1 MLTAYTRSSESSP
14 NGLAKKLVNLRAE
27 LPQDAVWIDLNDPT
41 DQERNWVRELYA
53 QELQFIEELG
63 EIEASARYYRDETG
77 VHINLYFLA
86 LENGLARNVN
96 VAFTINNN
104 RLFTL
109 RTDELPEIR
118 TFFSHACRNMND
130 YPTPA
135 SMLLGLVSTRVGMM
149 ADTYEKLQKELDGVS
164 GSIFRTNSIGMTNA
178 LEALARV
185 EDVNGKARLGL
196 MENKRAYSNL
206 SRNADVAVNM
216 EALNEV
222 LRDVESLMNFSD
234 FLADRTK
241 FLMDA
246 AMGMINIA
254 HNKRLNV
261 FTVLSVVLMPP
272 TLIASI
278 YGMNFRHMPE
288 LDWLWGY
295 PMALLMM
302 VIVALGPILFLRRR
316 GWL

>member
-1 MLTAYTRSSESSP
+1 MLTVYTRSDQT
-14 NGLAKKLVNLRAE
+14 LVKKLVNLRAE
-27 LPQDAVWIDLNDPT
+27 LPQDAVWIDLNDPS
-41 DQERNWVRELYA
+41 DQERQWVKDVYR

-63 EIEASARYYRDETG
+63 EIEASSRYYRDENG

-96 VAFTINNN
+96 VAFTINQQ
-104 RLFTL
+104 RLYSL
-109 RTDELPEIR
+109 RTDELPEMR
-118 TFFSHACRNMND
+118 SFFSHASRNAGE

-135 SMLLGLVSTRVGMM
+135 SMLRGLVATRVAMM
-149 ADTYEKLQKELDGVS
+149 ADTFEKLQRDLDMVS
-164 GSIFRTNSIGMTNA
+164 GSIFRTKSRELGLA
-178 LEALARV
+178 LESLARI
-185 EDVNGKARLGL
+185 EDINGKARLGF

-206 SRNADVAVNM
+206 SRNTDISVNSDTM
-216 EALNEV
+216 SDV

-234 FLADRTK
+234 FLAERTK

-246 AMGMINIA
+246 AIGVINIA
-254 HNKRLNV
+254 HNRRINV

-278 YGMNFRHMPE
+278 YGMNFEHMPE
-288 LDWLWGY
+288 LRWLWGY
-295 PMALLMM
+295 PMALVLM
-302 VIVALGPILFLRRR
+302 IVVAVGPILFLRHR

>member
-1 MLTAYTRSSESSP
+1 MLTAYTRSGEPST
-14 NGLAKKLVNLRAE
+14 NTLVKKIVNLRTD
-27 LPQDAVWIDLNDPT
+27 LPQDAVWVDLNDPT
-41 DQERNWVRELYA
+41 DQERNWVKEQYA

-63 EIEASARYYRDETG
+63 EIEASSRYYRDETG
-77 VHINLYFLA
+77 LHINLYFLA

-96 VAFTINNN
+96 VAFTINNH

-118 TFFSHACRNMND
+118 AFYTHAAKNADD
-130 YPTPA
+130 YPNPA
-135 SMLLGLVSTRVGMM
+135 SMLLGLVATRVGMM
-149 ADTYEKLQKELDGVS
+149 ADVYEKLQRDLDGIS
-164 GSIFRTNSIGMTNA
+164 GSIFRTKSRELQA
-178 LEALARV
+178 VLESLARI
-185 EDVNGKARLGL
+185 EDINGKARLGF

-206 SRNADVAVNM
+206 SRNADIAVSVETM
-216 EALNEV
+216 NEV

-246 AMGMINIA
+246 AIGVINIA
-254 HNKRLNV
+254 HNRRINV

-278 YGMNFRHMPE
+278 YGMNFKHMPE
-288 LDWLWGY
+288 LEWLWGY
-295 PMALLMM
+295 PMALVMM
-302 VIVALGPILFLRRR
+302 IAVALGPILFLRHK

>member
-1 MLTAYTRSSESSP
+1 MLTAYTRNGESP
-14 NGLAKKLVNLRAE
+14 TNGLAKKLVNLRAE
-27 LPQDAVWIDLNDPT
+27 LPPEAVWLDLNDPT
-41 DQERNWVRELYA
+41 DQERNWVREQYH

-63 EIEASARYYRDETG
+63 EIEASSRYYRDETG
-77 VHINLYFLA
+77 LHINLYFLA
-86 LENGLARNVN
+86 QENGHARNVN

-118 TFFSHACRNMND
+118 TFFAYASKNANE

-135 SMLLGLVSTRVGMM
+135 SMLLGLVATRIGMM
-149 ADTYEKLQKELDGVS
+149 ADVYEKLQKDLDAVS
-164 GSIFRTNSIGMTNA
+164 GTIFRTNSMGMTTA

-206 SRNADVAVNM
+206 SRNTDIAVSM
-216 EALNEV
+216 EAMNEV

-246 AMGMINIA
+246 AMGMINIE

-278 YGMNFRHMPE
+278 YGMNFKHMPE

-295 PMALLMM
+295 PMAIVMM
-302 VIVALGPILFLRRR
+302 IMVALGPILYLRHR

>member
-1 MLTAYTRSSESSP
+1 MLTAYTRH
-14 NGLAKKLVNLRAE
+14 GQTLARKAVNLRAE
-27 LPQDAVWIDLNDPT
+27 LAADAVWLDLNDPT
-41 DQERNWVRELYA
+41 DQERLWVKEQYG
-53 QELQFIEELG
+53 QDLQFIEELG

-77 VHINLYFLA
+77 LHINLYFLA

-96 VAFTINNN
+96 VAFTIRNN

-118 TFFSHACRNMND
+118 AFFAQASRNAGD
-130 YPTPA
+130 YATPA
-135 SMLLGLVSTRVGMM
+135 SMLLGLVTTRVGMM
-149 ADTYEKLQKELDGVS
+149 ADVYERLQKDLERVS
-164 GSIFRTNSIGMTNA
+164 GSIFRTNAVGMTNA
-178 LEALARV
+178 LEALVRV
-185 EDVNGKARLGL
+185 EDINGKARLGL

-206 SRNADVAVNM
+206 SRTTDISVNAETM
-216 EALNEV
+216 NEV

-288 LDWLWGY
+288 LEWLLGY
-295 PMALLMM
+295 PMALMLM
-302 VIVALGPILFLRRR
+302 VAVAVGPILFLRRR

>member
-1 MLTAYTRSSESSP
+1 MLTAYVRSGQTLTR
-14 NGLAKKLVNLRAE
+14 KLVNLRVE
-27 LPQDAVWIDLNDPT
+27 LPQDAVWVDLNDPT
-41 DQERNWVRELYA
+41 DQERQWVKEVFS
-53 QELQFIEELG
+53 QELQFIEELS
-63 EIEASARYYRDETG
+63 EIEASSRYYRDETG
-77 VHINLYFLA
+77 LHINLYFLV
-86 LENGLARNVN
+86 LENGIARNVN
-96 VAFTINNN
+96 VAFTINNG

-118 TFFSHACRNMND
+118 TFFTHCSKDAGD
-130 YPTPA
+130 YATPA
-135 SMLLGLVSTRVGMM
+135 AMLLGLVATRLGIM
-149 ADTYEKLQKELDGVS
+149 ADSLEKLQADLDVVS
-164 GSIFRTNSIGMTNA
+164 GSIFRTESRALTHA

-185 EDVNGKARLGL
+185 EDINGKARLGF

-206 SRNADVAVNM
+206 SRNTDISVDT
-216 EALNEV
+216 EAMNEL

-234 FLADRTK
+234 FLAERTQ
-241 FLMDA
+241 FLLEA
-246 AMGMINIA
+246 AIGMINIA

-288 LDWLWGY
+288 LSWTFGY
-295 PMALLMM
+295 PMAIGLM
-302 VIVALGPILFLRRR
+302 VLVAVGPILFLRKK

>member
-1 MLTAYTRSSESSP
+1 MLTAYTLS
-14 NGLAKKLVNLRAE
+14 GQTLAKKLVNLRAD
-27 LPQDAVWIDLNDPT
+27 LPQDVVWIDLNDPT
-41 DQERNWVRELYA
+41 EQERNWVREQFG

-63 EIEASARYYRDETG
+63 EIEASSRYYRDETG
-77 VHINLYFLA
+77 LHINLYFLA
-86 LENGLARNVN
+86 LEKGLARNVN
-96 VAFTINNN
+96 VAFTINKN

-118 TFFSHACRNMND
+118 TFYAQASKNAAG
-130 YPTPA
+130 YATPA
-135 SMLLGLVSTRVGMM
+135 SMLLGLVAARVGIM
-149 ADTYEKLQKELDGVS
+149 ADVYEKLQKDLDGVS
-164 GSIFRTNSIGMTNA
+164 GSIFRTNSFGMTNA
-178 LEALARV
+178 LEALARI
-185 EDVNGKARLGL
+185 EDINGKARLGL

-206 SRNADVAVNM
+206 SRTTDISVNAEIM
-216 EALNEV
+216 SEV

-295 PMALLMM
+295 PMAIVMM
-302 VIVALGPILFLRRR
+302 IMVAVGPIVYLRYR

>member
-1 MLTAYTRSSESSP
+1 MLTAYTRS
-14 NGLAKKLVNLRAE
+14 GQTLIRKHVNLRAE

-41 DQERNWVRELYA
+41 DQERSWVREQYG
-53 QELQFIEELG
+53 QELQFIEELS
-63 EIEASARYYRDETG
+63 EIEASARYYRDTTG
-77 VHINLYFLA
+77 LHINLYFLA

-96 VAFTINNN
+96 VAFTISNQ

-118 TFFSHACRNMND
+118 AFFAHASKD
-130 YPTPA
+130 ADEYPTPA
-135 SMLLGLVSTRVGMM
+135 SLLLGLVATRVGIM
-149 ADTYEKLQKELDGVS
+149 ADVYEKLQKDLDAVS
-164 GSIFRTNSIGMTNA
+164 GSIFRTNSLGMIKA

-206 SRNADVAVNM
+206 SRTTDITVNM
-216 EALNEV
+216 EAMNEV

-241 FLMDA
+241 FLLDA
-246 AMGMINIA
+246 AMGMINIE

-288 LDWLWGY
+288 LSWSFGY
-295 PMALLMM
+295 PMAIVMM
-302 VIVALGPILFLRRR
+302 IAVAVGPILFLRHK

>member
-1 MLTAYTRSSESSP
+1 MLTAYTRSSQT
-14 NGLAKKLVNLRAE
+14 LTRKLVNLRAE
-27 LPQDAVWIDLNDPT
+27 LPQDAAWIDLNDPT
-41 DQERNWVRELYA
+41 DQERNWVKELYN

-63 EIEASARYYRDETG
+63 EIEASSRYYRDETG
-77 VHINLYFLA
+77 LHINLYFLA
-86 LENGLARNVN
+86 QENGLARNVN
-96 VAFTINNN
+96 VAFTINNG

-118 TFFSHACRNMND
+118 AFFTNAAKNVID

-135 SMLLGLVSTRVGMM
+135 SLLLGLVAARVGML
-149 ADTYEKLQKELDGVS
+149 ADVYEKLQKDLDTVS
-164 GSIFRTNSIGMTNA
+164 GSIFRTNSVGMTNA

-185 EDVNGKARLGL
+185 EDINGKARLGL

-206 SRNADVAVNM
+206 SRNTDITVNL
-216 EALNEV
+216 EVLHEV

-288 LDWLWGY
+288 LEWLWGY
-295 PMALLMM
+295 PMALVMM
-302 VIVALGPILFLRRR
+302 VLVAVGPILFLRHR

>member
-1 MLTAYTRSSESSP
+1 MLTAYTRS
-14 NGLAKKLVNLRAE
+14 GQTLAKKLVNLRAE
-27 LPQDAVWIDLNDPT
+27 LPQDAVWVDLNDPT
-41 DQERNWVRELYA
+41 ELERNWVKEQFG

-63 EIEASARYYRDETG
+63 EIEASSRYYRDETG
-77 VHINLYFLA
+77 LHINLYFLA

-104 RLFTL
+104 RFFTL

-118 TFFSHACRNMND
+118 TFFAHASKTAGE

-135 SMLLGLVSTRVGMM
+135 SLLLGLVATRVGMM
-149 ADTYEKLQKELDGVS
+149 ADVYEKLQKDLETIS
-164 GSIFRTNSIGMTNA
+164 GNIFRTNALGMTHA
-178 LEALARV
+178 LESLARV
-185 EDVNGKARLGL
+185 EDINGKARLGF

-206 SRNADVAVNM
+206 SRNTDIAVDA
-216 EALNEV
+216 ETLSEV

-234 FLADRTK
+234 FLAERTK

-246 AMGMINIA
+246 AIGMINIA
-254 HNKRLNV
+254 HNRRLNV

-278 YGMNFRHMPE
+278 YGMNFKHMPE
-288 LDWLWGY
+288 LEWLWGY
-295 PMALLMM
+295 PMAIGL
-302 VIVALGPILFLRRR
+302 IVLVAVGPVLFLKHKK
-316 GWL
+316 WL

>member
-1 MLTAYTRSSESSP
+1 MLTAYTRSGQTLTRKQVS
-14 NGLAKKLVNLRAE
+14 LRAE

-41 DQERNWVRELYA
+41 DQERNWVREQYG
-53 QELQFIEELG
+53 QELQFIEELS
-63 EIEASARYYRDETG
+63 EIEASARYYRDTTG
-77 VHINLYFLA
+77 LHINLYFLA

-96 VAFTINNN
+96 VAFTISNQ

-118 TFFSHACRNMND
+118 TFFSHASKNAEE

-135 SMLLGLVSTRVGMM
+135 SMLLGLVATRVGMM
-149 ADTYEKLQKELDGVS
+149 ADVYEKLQQDLDTVS
-164 GSIFRTNSIGMTNA
+164 GSIFRTNSVGMTHA

-206 SRNADVAVNM
+206 SRTTDIAVSM
-216 EALNEV
+216 EAMNEV

-241 FLMDA
+241 FLLDA
-246 AMGMINIA
+246 AMGMINIE

-288 LDWLWGY
+288 LSWSFGY
-295 PMALLMM
+295 PLAIVMM
-302 VIVALGPILFLRRR
+302 IAVAVGPILFLRHK

>member
-1 MLTAYTRSSESSP
+1 MLTAYTRS
-14 NGLAKKLVNLRAE
+14 GHTLAKKLVNLRAE
-27 LPQDAVWIDLNDPT
+27 LPPDAVWIDLNDPT
-41 DQERNWVRELYA
+41 EQERNWVRDQYG

-63 EIEASARYYRDETG
+63 EIEASSRYYRDETG
-77 VHINLYFLA
+77 LHINLYFLA

-96 VAFTINNN
+96 VAFTINNH

-118 TFFSHACRNMND
+118 TFFSNCARNAGE
-130 YPTPA
+130 YPNAP
-135 SMLLGLVSTRVGMM
+135 SMLLGLVATRLGMM
-149 ADTYEKLQKELDGVS
+149 ADVYERLLKDLDGVS
-164 GSIFRTNSIGMTNA
+164 GSIFRTNAQGMTHA
-178 LEALARV
+178 LEALARI
-185 EDVNGKARLGL
+185 EDINGKARLGL

-206 SRNADVAVNM
+206 SRNADIPVDAEFM
-216 EALNEV
+216 NEV

-234 FLADRTK
+234 FLAERTK

-278 YGMNFRHMPE
+278 YGMNFEHMPE
-288 LDWLWGY
+288 LKWLWGY
-295 PMALLMM
+295 PMALVLM
-302 VIVALGPILFLRRR
+302 VLVAVGPILFLRHR

>member
-1 MLTAYTRSSESSP
+1 MLTAYTRS
-14 NGLAKKLVNLRAE
+14 GQTLARKLVNLRAE
-27 LPQDAVWIDLNDPT
+27 LPQDAAWIDLNDPT
-41 DQERNWVRELYA
+41 DQERNWVKEQYG

-63 EIEASARYYRDETG
+63 EIEASSRYYRDETG
-77 VHINLYFLA
+77 LHINLYFLA

-118 TFFSHACRNMND
+118 TFFSHAAKNTDD

-135 SMLLGLVSTRVGMM
+135 SLLLGLVATRVGMM
-149 ADTYEKLQKELDGVS
+149 ADVYEKLQKDLDTVS

-206 SRNADVAVNM
+206 SRNTDVAVNL
-216 EALNEV
+216 EAMNEL

-295 PMALLMM
+295 PMAIVMM
-302 VIVALGPILFLRRR
+302 IVVAVGPILFLRRR

>member
-1 MLTAYTRSSESSP
+1 MLTVYTRSDQT
-14 NGLAKKLVNLRAE
+14 LVKKLVNLRAE
-27 LPQDAVWIDLNDPT
+27 LPQDAVWIDLNDPS
-41 DQERNWVRELYA
+41 DQERQWVKDVYR

-63 EIEASARYYRDETG
+63 EIEASSRYYRDENG

-96 VAFTINNN
+96 VAFTINQQ
-104 RLFTL
+104 RLYSL
-109 RTDELPEIR
+109 RTDELPEMR
-118 TFFSHACRNMND
+118 SFFSHASRNAGE

-135 SMLLGLVSTRVGMM
+135 SMLLGLVATRVAMM
-149 ADTYEKLQKELDGVS
+149 ADTFEKLQRGLDMVS
-164 GSIFRTNSIGMTNA
+164 GSIFRTKSRELGLA
-178 LEALARV
+178 LESLARI
-185 EDVNGKARLGL
+185 EDINGKARLGF

-206 SRNADVAVNM
+206 SRNTDISVNSDTM
-216 EALNEV
+216 SDV

-234 FLADRTK
+234 FLAERTK

-246 AMGMINIA
+246 AIGVINIA
-254 HNKRLNV
+254 HNRRINV

-278 YGMNFRHMPE
+278 YGMNFEHMPE
-288 LDWLWGY
+288 LRWLWGY
-295 PMALLMM
+295 PMALVLM
-302 VIVALGPILFLRRR
+302 IVVAVGPILFLRHR

>member
-1 MLTAYTRSSESSP
+1 MLTAYTRS
-14 NGLAKKLVNLRAE
+14 GQTLTKKLVNLRAE
-27 LPQDAVWIDLNDPT
+27 LPQDAAWVDLNDPT
-41 DQERNWVRELYA
+41 DQERNWVKELYQ

-63 EIEASARYYRDETG
+63 EIEASSRYYRDETG
-77 VHINLYFLA
+77 LHINLYFLA

-96 VAFTINNN
+96 VAFTINKG

-118 TFFSHACRNMND
+118 TFSIHCSKDAAGF
-130 YPTPA
+130 PGPA
-135 SMLLGLVSTRVGMM
+135 DLLLGLVATRVGMM
-149 ADTYEKLQKELDGVS
+149 ADVYEKLQRELDAVS
-164 GSIFRTNSIGMTNA
+164 GSIFRTGSREMSNA
-178 LEALARV
+178 LEALARI
-185 EDVNGKARLGL
+185 EDINGKARLGF

-206 SRNADVAVNM
+206 SRNTDISVNAETM
-216 EALNEV
+216 SEV

-246 AMGMINIA
+246 AIGMTNIA
-254 HNKRLNV
+254 HNRRLNV

-278 YGMNFRHMPE
+278 YGMNFKSMPE
-288 LDWLWGY
+288 LSWAWGY
-295 PMALLMM
+295 PMAIGL
-302 VIVALGPILFLRRR
+302 IVLAALGPVLFLKHR

>member
-1 MLTAYTRSSESSP
+1 MLTAYVRSGQSLTR
-14 NGLAKKLVNLRAE
+14 KIVNLRAE
-27 LPQDAVWIDLNDPT
+27 LPLDAVWVDLNDPT
-41 DQERNWVRELYA
+41 DQERNWVKEQFN

-63 EIEASARYYRDETG
+63 EIEASSRYYRDETG
-77 VHINLYFLA
+77 LHINLYFLA

-118 TFFSHACRNMND
+118 TYYNYASKNADEFPN
-130 YPTPA
+130 PA
-135 SMLLGLVSTRVGMM
+135 SMLLGLVATRVGIM
-149 ADTYEKLQKELDGVS
+149 ADLYEKLQRELDAVS
-164 GSIFRTNSIGMTNA
+164 GNIFRTKSRELPLA
-178 LEALARV
+178 LESLARI
-185 EDVNGKARLGL
+185 EDINGKARLGF

-206 SRNADVAVNM
+206 SRNPDIAVNIESM
-216 EALNEV
+216 NEV

-246 AMGMINIA
+246 AIGMINIA
-254 HNKRLNV
+254 HNRRINV

-288 LDWLWGY
+288 LEWTYGY
-295 PMALLMM
+295 PMALGLM
-302 VIVALGPILFLRRR
+302 VLVAVGPILFLRHR

>member
-1 MLTAYTRSSESSP
+1 MLTAYTRS
-14 NGLAKKLVNLRAE
+14 GQTLAKKLVNLRAE
-27 LPQDAVWIDLNDPT
+27 LPQDAVWVDLNDPT
-41 DQERNWVRELYA
+41 DQERNWVKEQFS
-53 QELQFIEELG
+53 QELQFIEELS

-77 VHINLYFLA
+77 LHINLYFLA

-118 TFFSHACRNMND
+118 TFFAHACKHLEE
-130 YPTPA
+130 YSTPA
-135 SMLLGLVSTRVGMM
+135 AMLLGLVAARVALM
-149 ADTYEKLQKELDGVS
+149 ADIYEKLQKDLDTVS
-164 GSIFRTNSIGMTNA
+164 GSIFRTNALGMTHA
-178 LEALARV
+178 LESLARI
-185 EDVNGKARLGL
+185 EDFNGKARLGF

-206 SRNADVAVNM
+206 SRNADIAVNA
-216 EALNEV
+216 EAMNEV

-234 FLADRTK
+234 FLAERTK

-246 AMGMINIA
+246 AIGMINIA
-254 HNKRLNV
+254 HNRRLNV

-288 LDWLWGY
+288 LEWLWGY
-295 PMALLMM
+295 PMAIVLM
-302 VIVALGPILFLRRR
+302 IAVALGPILFLRHR

>member
-1 MLTAYTRSSESSP
+1 MLTAYTRSGQTLSR
-14 NGLAKKLVNLRAE
+14 KLVTLRAE
-27 LPQDAVWIDLNDPT
+27 LPPDAVWIDLNDPT
-41 DQERNWVRELYA
+41 DQERNWVKEQYG

-63 EIEASARYYRDETG
+63 EIEASSRYYRDETG
-77 VHINLYFLA
+77 LHINLYFLA

-96 VAFTINNN
+96 VAFTINNH

-118 TFFSHACRNMND
+118 TFYAQLAKNATD
-130 YPTPA
+130 YPAPA
-135 SMLLGLVSTRVGMM
+135 SLLLGLVAARVGMM
-149 ADTYEKLQKELDGVS
+149 ADVYEKLQRDLDVVS
-164 GSIFRTNSIGMTNA
+164 GSIFRTELHGMTHA

-185 EDVNGKARLGL
+185 EDINGKARLGF

-206 SRNADVAVNM
+206 SRTTDIAVSA
-216 EALNEV
+216 EAMNEV

-246 AMGMINIA
+246 AIGMINIA
-254 HNKRLNV
+254 HNRRLNV

-288 LDWLWGY
+288 LEWLWGY
-295 PMALLMM
+295 PMAIVMM
-302 VIVALGPILFLRRR
+302 IAVAAGPILFLRGR

>member
-1 MLTAYTRSSESSP
+1 MLTVYTRSGQTLE
-14 NGLAKKLVNLRAE
+14 KKLVNLRAE
-27 LPQDAVWIDLNDPT
+27 LSQDAVWIDLNDPT
-41 DQERNWVRELYA
+41 EQERNWVKEQYG

-63 EIEASARYYRDETG
+63 EIEASSRYYRDETG
-77 VHINLYFLA
+77 LHINLYFLA

-118 TFFSHACRNMND
+118 TFSAHCSKDATGF
-130 YPTPA
+130 PA
-135 SMLLGLVSTRVGMM
+135 PADLLLGLVATRVGMM
-149 ADTYEKLQKELDGVS
+149 ADVFEKLQMELDAVS
-164 GSIFRTNSIGMTNA
+164 GGIFRTASRNMTHA
-178 LEALARV
+178 LQALARI
-185 EDVNGKARLGL
+185 EDINGKARLGF

-206 SRNADVAVNM
+206 SRNTDISVDA
-216 EALNEV
+216 ETLSEV
-222 LRDVESLMNFSD
+222 LRDVDSLMNFSD

-241 FLMDA
+241 FLMDT

-254 HNKRLNV
+254 HNRRLNV

-278 YGMNFRHMPE
+278 YGMNFEHMPE
-288 LDWLWGY
+288 LKWLWGY
-295 PMALLMM
+295 PMAIVLM
-302 VIVALGPILFLRRR
+302 ILVAVGPILFLRHR

>member
-1 MLTAYTRSSESSP
+1 MLTVYTRS
-14 NGLAKKLVNLRAE
+14 GQTLVKKLANLPGE
-27 LPQDAVWIDLNDPT
+27 LPPDAVWVDLNDPT
-41 DQERNWVRELYA
+41 DQERNWVRDQYA

-63 EIEASARYYRDETG
+63 EIEASSRYYRDETG
-77 VHINLYFLA
+77 LHINLYFLA

-109 RTDELPEIR
+109 RTDELAEIR
-118 TFFSHACRNMND
+118 TFYSQVSKNADEF
-130 YPTPA
+130 PTPA
-135 SMLLGLVSTRVGMM
+135 GMLLGLVATRVGMM
-149 ADTYEKLQKELDGVS
+149 ADVFENLQRELDAVS
-164 GSIFRTNSIGMTNA
+164 GSIFRTNSQGMTHA
-178 LEALARV
+178 LEALARI
-185 EDVNGKARLGL
+185 EDINGKARLGF

-206 SRNADVAVNM
+206 SRNTDIAVNADTM
-216 EALNEV
+216 NEV

-246 AMGMINIA
+246 AIGMINIA
-254 HNKRLNV
+254 HNRRLNV

-278 YGMNFRHMPE
+278 YGMNFKHMPE
-288 LDWLWGY
+288 LSWTVGY
-295 PMALLMM
+295 PLAIALM
-302 VIVALGPILFLRRR
+302 IAVAVGPIMFLRHK

>member
-1 MLTAYTRSSESSP
+1 MLTVYTRSEQTLS
-14 NGLAKKLVNLRAE
+14 KKLVNLRSE
-27 LPQDAVWIDLNDPT
+27 LPDDAVWIDLNDPT
-41 DQERNWVRELYA
+41 EQERQWVREVYN

-77 VHINLYFLA
+77 LHINLYFLA
-86 LENGLARNVN
+86 LENGFARNVN
-96 VAFTINNN
+96 VAFTISNK

-118 TFFSHACRNMND
+118 TFFAYCSRNAGE
-130 YPTPA
+130 YPNAP
-135 SMLLGLVSTRVGMM
+135 SMLLGLVATRLGIM
-149 ADTYEKLQKELDGVS
+149 ADVYEKLQKDLDGVS
-164 GSIFRTNSIGMTNA
+164 GSIFRTNSQGMTHA
-178 LEALARV
+178 LEALARI

-206 SRNADVAVNM
+206 SRNADIPVNPETM
-216 EALNEV
+216 SEV

-234 FLADRTK
+234 FLAERTK

-278 YGMNFRHMPE
+278 YGMNFDHMPE
-288 LDWLWGY
+288 LKWLWGY
-295 PMALLMM
+295 PMALILM
-302 VIVALGPILFLRRR
+302 VLVAIGPILFLRRR

>member
-1 MLTAYTRSSESSP
+1 MLTVYTRS
-14 NGLAKKLVNLRAE
+14 GQTLTRKLVNLRAE
-27 LPQDAVWIDLNDPT
+27 LPQDAVWVDLNDPT
-41 DQERNWVRELYA
+41 DQERNWVKEQYG

-63 EIEASARYYRDETG
+63 DIEASSRYYRDATG
-77 VHINLYFLA
+77 LHINLYFLA

-96 VAFTINNN
+96 VAFTLNQQ

-118 TFFSHACRNMND
+118 TFFSNCARNAGE
-130 YPTPA
+130 YPNAP
-135 SMLLGLVSTRVGMM
+135 SMLLGLVATRLGMM
-149 ADTYEKLQKELDGVS
+149 ADVYEKLQKDLDGVS
-164 GSIFRTNSIGMTNA
+164 GSIFRTNSAGMTHA
-178 LEALARV
+178 LEALARI
-185 EDVNGKARLGL
+185 EDINGKSRLGL

-206 SRNADVAVNM
+206 SRNADIPVNAEFM
-216 EALNEV
+216 SEV

-234 FLADRTK
+234 FLAERTK

-278 YGMNFRHMPE
+278 YGMNFQHMPE
-288 LDWLWGY
+288 LKWLWGY
-295 PMALLMM
+295 PMALLLM
-302 VIVALGPILFLRRR
+302 ILVAVGPILFLRGR